1 MIQIADIN
9 VQGTDVTMVA
19 VWAEQND
26 SNKYDIYYQKF
37 AYNGDKVGETLLV
50 RNQSDS
56 HLTNLPTNEFTLN
69 NSMPGDIFISTP
81 HGMEDSFGMSI
92 SDGNIMVRDKNTK
105 EGLQYLKLDD
115 GSYVTVWQE
124 TQDQS
129 VIGIGH
135 QRL

>member
-1 MIQIADIN
+1 M
-9 VQGTDVTMVA
+9 GR
-19 VWAEQND
+19 QND

-56 HLTNLPTNEFTLN
+56 HLTNLPLTSLLKN
-69 NSMPGDIFISTP
+69 NSMPGLIFISTP
-81 HGMEDSFGMSI
+81 HGMEDSLRCRI

-115 GSYVTVWQE
+115 GSYMTCYGKKHKIKVLWALVTNALIVKE
-124 TQDQS
+124 VATLHLS
-129 VIGIGH
+129 INTI
-135 QRL
+135 

>member
-1 MIQIADIN
+1 
-9 VQGTDVTMVA
+9 MVA

-56 HLTNLPTNEFTLN
+56 HLTNLPTNEFTLD
-69 NSMPGDIFISTP
+69 NSIPGDIFISTP

-92 SDGNIMVRDKNTK
+92 SDGNIHGKRQEYQRGT
-105 EGLQYLKLDD
+105 
-115 GSYVTVWQE
+115 TVFK
-124 TQDQS
+124 
-129 VIGIGH
+129 I
-135 QRL
+135 R